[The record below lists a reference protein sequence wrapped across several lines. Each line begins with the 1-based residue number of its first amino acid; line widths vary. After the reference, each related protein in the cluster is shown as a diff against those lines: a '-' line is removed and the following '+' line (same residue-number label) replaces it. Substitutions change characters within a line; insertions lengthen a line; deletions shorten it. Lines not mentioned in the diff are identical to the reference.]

1 MLSIKWPR
9 VLDSVELLNYLLK
22 LKVLKLIVYKDKRHT
37 GQHNVIDVWG
47 NAFASYGEKLK
58 QVLFYRAFAYNINIS
73 FNMIV
78 PGALKRTDIWNRKK
92 KRKIPDENVKIL
104 NKRKK

>member
-78 PGALKRTDIWNRKK
+78 PGALKRTDIW
-92 KRKIPDENVKIL
+92 DENVKIL